1 VSLFGGNGDD
11 TFDTGAAYDG
21 TQAVTLIGGAGADSL
36 LGRNQADSI
45 VGGAGNDVIN
55 GRGGADNLYG
65 GDDNDT
71 FLFSAAGELAF
82 AATVAGDAGTDT
94 ISFSTDAFVADGD
107 FTNVDSVEALLFA
120 NGVGSTVDIN
130 TEARLG
136 GIVSLYGGTGNDN
149 FFTGAAYDGTQAVTL
164 IGGAGNDDLRGR
176 DQADSI
182 VGDDG
187 DDRIAGE
194 GGADRLDGGADND
207 TFTFRSAAALNAAA
221 TITGGSGIDTIS
233 IVDIGSAVVDSD
245 LDKVDLVE
253 TLVFNAG
260 GNCSA
265 VLDTEAQ
272 LGGIVSVFGGVG
284 NDTFTAGT
292 AYDGT
297 SVTLVGNDGADQLTG
312 ANAAD
317 RIYGDDGADILQG
330 FGTVATNTNND
341 TLTGGAGADVFVF
354 GTNTQNAYP
363 GNPAGDSGVVYIT
376 DFEVGVDSI
385 NLFQGLTNP
394 IAGAFTVSEVFPGT
408 GIYGIADNLTP
419 SDYAYTYRVTGATIE
434 LVDQSNTA
442 NVLANISFTGNGAQA
457 FNNATFL

>member
-1 VSLFGGNGDD
+1 
-11 TFDTGAAYDG
+11 
-21 TQAVTLIGGAGADSL
+21 VTLVGNDGADSL
-36 LGRNQADSI
+36 TSNTAADLILGGN
-45 VGGAGNDVIN
+45 GNDTIN
-55 GRGGADNLYG
+55 GGGGAD
-65 GDDNDT
+65 
-71 FLFSAAGELAF
+71 
-82 AATVAGDAGTDT
+82 
-94 ISFSTDAFVADGD
+94 
-107 FTNVDSVEALLFA
+107 
-120 NGVGSTVDIN
+120 
-130 TEARLG
+130 
-136 GIVSLYGGTGNDN
+136 SLN
-149 FFTGAAYDGTQAVTL
+149 
-164 IGGAGNDDLRGR
+164 
-176 DQADSI
+176 
-182 VGDDG
+182 
-187 DDRIAGE
+187 
-194 GGADRLDGGADND
+194 GGADDD
-207 TFTFRSAAALNAAA
+207 TFVFASATALNAAA
-221 TITGGSGIDTIS
+221 TIMGGSGTDTIS
-233 IVDIGSAVVDSD
+233 IADPGSAVVDSD

-253 TLVFNAG
+253 TLEFNAG

-408 GIYGIADNLTP
+408 GIYGIADTGTP